1 MSTSAWHGEPSSL
14 QTSVSVMLMERLWIL
29 QEKSSFPRNPSVMG
43 GLFIRKTPSFMG
55 STWLGCL
62 SACPSSSILCQAPL
76 VPFGYFPAVFA

>member
-1 MSTSAWHGEPSSL
+1 MAAPF
-14 QTSVSVMLMERLWIL
+14 SVFFLSITTNQRDL
-29 QEKSSFPRNPSVMG
+29 PRIRYGNPSVMG